1 MGKMIFCIPVM
12 IFFFVNASAQISRSQ
27 MVRSFNQVQREQKQW
42 LNRQLPSEYYF
53 NGKYTYEL
61 PRYVSGATVSYTR
74 QQNGGLLLWQPQTA
88 FPQSYKILPAT
99 PAPLILKKKELSPIL
114 KKLLYE
120 SSLN

>member
-1 MGKMIFCIPVM
+1 MIFCIPVM

-61 PRYVSGATVSYTR
+61 PRYVSGAHFSYTMHV
-74 QQNGGLLLWQPQTA
+74 NGRLLYWQPEGFLPQPYTA
-88 FPQSYKILPAT
+88 LPSKAAQ
-99 PAPLILKKKELSPIL
+99 PFSKKKELSPLL
-114 KKLLYE
+114 KKLLYKGSE
-120 SSLN
+120 N